1 MLKIFQKVAL
11 LEAISTVLLFFVAM
25 PLKYF
30 ADMPLAVRI
39 AGSVHG
45 ILVVAFVILLIMCW
59 QEFKWSFK
67 KVVIYFIL
75 SLFPIISFWVEM
87 DLKKE
92 IKKQDLSS
100 KPEL

>member
-1 MLKIFQKVAL
+1 MLRFFQKVAL

-39 AGSVHG
+39 AGTVHG
-45 ILVVAFVILLIMCW
+45 MLVVLFVILLIMCW
-59 QEFKWSFK
+59 QEFKWK
-67 KVVIYFIL
+67 LGKVVTYFIL
-75 SLFPIISFWVEM
+75 SLIPVVSFWVEK

-92 IKKQDLSS
+92 ILKQ
-100 KPEL
+100 EMA

>member
-25 PLKYF
+25 PLKYL

-39 AGSVHG
+39 AGTVHG
-45 ILVVAFVILLIMCW
+45 VLVVAFVILLIMCW
-59 QEFKWSFK
+59 QEFKWSLK
-67 KVVIYFIL
+67 KVLIYFVL

-92 IKKQDLSS
+92 IRKQELISN
-100 KPEL
+100 PEI

>member
-30 ADMPLAVRI
+30 ADMPVAVRI
-39 AGSVHG
+39 AGTVHG
-45 ILVVAFVILLIMCW
+45 VLVVAFVILLVLCW
-59 QEFKWSFK
+59 QEFKWSLGR
-67 KVVIYFIL
+67 VIKYFIL
-75 SLFPIISFWVEM
+75 SLIPIVSFWVEI

-92 IKKQDLSS
+92 IRRQGLA
-100 KPEL
+100 

>member
-30 ADMPLAVRI
+30 ADMPMAVRI
-39 AGSVHG
+39 AGTVHG
-45 ILVVAFVILLIMCW
+45 VLVVAFVILLVLCW
-59 QEFKWSFK
+59 QEFKWSLGR
-67 KVVIYFIL
+67 VIKYFIL
-75 SLFPIISFWVEM
+75 SLIPIVSFWVEI

-92 IKKQDLSS
+92 IRRQGLV
-100 KPEL
+100 